1 LTKKIDTKQNR
12 IAQRAYYM
20 GFVALCS
27 LWMLSLSK
35 KIMKRNLLRIIC
47 CPVCKG
53 NLLLKGQEGIT
64 GTNGESLFC
73 QNCEVLYPIEGGIP
87 VLERRL
93 ATEIS
98 FCGKC
103 GKDVEAAQEL
113 WTSFWRLKGAILR
126 CPHCN
131 QIVRK
136 TDYKDLDPVQQNAI
150 FKKFLAKGSDITA
163 PTYESL
169 RAPLF
174 SIIMLGI
181 NPFAWKRRIIQVPSQ
196 RINVRTGETVL
207 DVATGTGLVARE
219 LSEMVGLQGH
229 VCGLDI
235 SMGMLKMARKKANQ
249 TGLTNITYIKGDS
262 EELPFQDRVLDGV
275 TCFNTIVTEQ
285 VIAEI
290 SRVLRKGS
298 KLVTTVGGKTRKMS
312 PLLKII
318 LKLGRKYGFP
328 VFYESEITELL
339 EKYDFKDVHCLEWIG
354 PILPVEAEKR

>member
-1 LTKKIDTKQNR
+1 MEKVWFVKIVKWF
-12 IAQRAYYM
+12 IPLRAASP
-20 GFVALCS
+20 F
-27 LWMLSLSK
+27 W
-35 KIMKRNLLRIIC
+35 REDLLR
-47 CPVCKG
+47 KSHFAG
-53 NLLLKGQEGIT
+53 SAGKTLKP
-64 GTNGESLFC
+64 SK
-73 QNCEVLYPIEGGIP
+73 
-87 VLERRL
+87 
-93 ATEIS
+93 S
-98 FCGKC
+98 FG
-103 GKDVEAAQEL
+103 L
-113 WTSFWRLKGAILR
+113 PFGAL
-126 CPHCN
+126 N
-131 QIVRK
+131 
-136 TDYKDLDPVQQNAI
+136 I

-181 NPFAWKRRIIQVPSQ
+181 NPFAWKRRIIQIPSQ

-235 SMGMLKMARKKANQ
+235 SLGMLKMARKKANQ
-249 TGLTNITYIKGDS
+249 AGLTNITYIKGDS
-262 EELPFQDRVLDGV
+262 EELPFKDGVFHGV

-290 SRVLRKGS
+290 SRVLRKGY
-298 KLVTTVGGKTRKMS
+298 KFVTTVGGKTRKMS

-318 LKLGRKYGFP
+318 LKSGRKYRLPIFS
-328 VFYESEITELL
+328 ESEITELL
-339 EKYDFKDVHCLEWIG
+339 EKYDFKDIHCLEWIG

>member
-1 LTKKIDTKQNR
+1 MVT
-12 IAQRAYYM
+12 
-20 GFVALCS
+20 S
-27 LWMLSLSK
+27 SLSEET
-35 KIMKRNLLRIIC
+35 MKHNLLRIIC

-53 NLLLKGQEGIT
+53 DLLPKGQKRIT
-64 GTNGESLFC
+64 GDNGESLFC
-73 QNCEVLYPIEGGIP
+73 QNCEVVYPIEGGIP
-87 VLERRL
+87 FLERRPG
-93 ATEIS
+93 TEIS
-98 FCGKC
+98 FCEKC

-113 WTSFWRLKGAILR
+113 WTSLWRLKGAILR

-131 QIVRK
+131 QVIGK
-136 TDYKDLDPVQQNAI
+136 IDYRNLDPVQQNAI

-181 NPFAWKRRIIQVPSQ
+181 NPFTWKRRIIQIPSQ
-196 RINVRTGETVL
+196 RINAKTGETVL

-229 VCGLDI
+229 VFGLDI
-235 SMGMLKMARKKANQ
+235 SLGMLKMARKKANQ
-249 TGLTNITYIKGDS
+249 TGLTNITNIKGDS
-262 EELPFQDRVLDGV
+262 EELPFKDGVFHGV

-312 PLLKII
+312 PFLKII
-318 LKLGRKYGFP
+318 LKFGRKYGFP
-328 VFYESEITELL
+328 VFSESEITELF
-339 EKYDFKDVHCLEWIG
+339 EKYDFKDIHCLEWIG